1 MPPPTVSVSSLSA
14 QIVSQPLMIQ
24 CNVTT
29 VRGIKS
35 SVDIIWTS
43 NSTTIKRTNSTMPI
57 MKSTSQVYTDSYTI
71 TQLNTSDDG
80 RTYQCEVVIH
90 SSTPVTVMGE
100 IVLDVDG

>member
-1 MPPPTVSVSSLSA
+1 
-14 QIVSQPLMIQ
+14 
-24 CNVTT
+24 
-29 VRGIKS
+29 
-35 SVDIIWTS
+35 
-43 NSTTIKRTNSTMPI
+43 MPI

-90 SSTPVTVMGE
+90 SSTPVTAMGD